1 MYINDL
7 TLRILHS
14 NLNLSQIANATVKVT
29 PNDGQFA
36 GRQDTFSKIDLNFT
50 ENYLDFIIPVNY
62 LNICSAENL
71 KVNLS
76 VVLKDGSLNTA
87 DLDIPVQE
95 GIYWIDNV
103 AFVSGGSGE
112 PYDDTII
119 TARVNALQSQV
130 EDINVQVD
138 AVESKVA
145 TIETEVEDSL
155 HSESIHTIE
164 KDGDKLTVNNRF
176 YYPIN
181 TIIVNGEYKVYE
193 ADGVID
199 LGTIG
204 GGDVPENVEVTD
216 NKKDVIDRTSS
227 TDYPSVNGL
236 IKTLKSGLNLQP
248 EWEFKYNQIGDMP
261 MNLETTEDAYYILV
275 YNQTDGAQAWIQG
288 FNYRLADK
296 TKPVYLLNYSTMGDS
311 IYHIGPDNV
320 TLYWGQYIRYN
331 SSTDYGY
338 TIGSETDL
346 WTSVP
351 SLPSL
356 QNGIYNALSSA
367 NEAKEH
373 IKIASIQAIDVIL
386 PEGQSTGSNYV
397 GDHWCYRPADEDIA
411 LSLHAIGD
419 KQDTI
424 FRLKDVYP
432 ARSGTKRVQVVVDYD
447 EYVNDPHNIYVIN
460 DTDETVE
467 ILNDSWSDTVYLDA
481 NSIAVFTNG
490 DERVSATE
498 ISDYTGTSQCLLCKY
513 YDDAQPEDLPKTTT
527 YVNDA
532 VVALDSRVSALEQ
545 GGTGGSQIT
554 LLSTGQL
561 IGVKDELGNDVTD
574 LFAGTITIN

>member
-50 ENYLDFIIPVNY
+50 NNYLDFIIPVNY

-87 DLDIPVQE
+87 DLDIPTQE
-95 GIYWIDNV
+95 GVYLIDNV
-103 AFVSGGSGE
+103 VFVSGGSGE
-112 PYDDTII
+112 PYDDTVI

-164 KDGDKLTVNNRF
+164 QDGDRLSVNSKD

-181 TIIVNGEYKVYE
+181 TIIVNGEYKRYE

-236 IKTLKSGLNLQP
+236 IKTLKSGLNLQQ

-296 TKPVYLLNYSTMGDS
+296 TKPVYLLNYSTMGNS
-311 IYHIGPDNV
+311 INHIGPDNV
-320 TLYWGQYIRYN
+320 TLVWGQYIRYN

-338 TIGSETDL
+338 TVGYESEL
-346 WTSVP
+346 WTTIP
-351 SLPSL
+351 SIPSL
-356 QNGIYNALSSA
+356 QNGINNALSSA

-373 IKIASIQAIDVIL
+373 IKIESIQAIDVIL
-386 PEGQSTGSNYV
+386 PESHPTGSNYV
-397 GDHWCYRPADEDIA
+397 GDHWCFRPTDEDIA

-432 ARSGTKRVQVVVDYD
+432 ARSGVKRVQVVVDNDMYAS
-447 EYVNDPHNIYVIN
+447 DPHNIYVIN
-460 DTDETVE
+460 DTDDDVD
-467 ILNDSWSDTVYLDA
+467 ILNDSWSTL
-481 NSIAVFTNG
+481 SIVHPHTIALFVNG
-490 DERVSATE
+490 DNRVYASE
-498 ISDYTGTSQCLLCKY
+498 ISDYTGTSQCTICQ
-513 YDDAQPEDLPKTTT
+513 YDGEAFEEDLPKTVT

-554 LLSTGQL
+554 LLSTGQI
-561 IGVKDELGNDVTD
+561 IGVKDELGNDVEN
-574 LFAGTITIN
+574 LYAGTITIN